1 VRRHTATDS
10 ASLDVQY
17 NDRWHNFADNAA
29 AGGSV
34 PAMEEDAPAYVEQVA
49 SVEQL

>member
-1 VRRHTATDS
+1 
-10 ASLDVQY
+10 VQY

-34 PAMEEDAPAYVEQVA
+34 PAMEEDAPVYVDQA
-49 SVEQL
+49 GSGDQSADQL